1 VLANDLSASLLA
13 VCVADVSARREL
25 DLYLVPAACGFPS
38 PADDFIECKLDLNDY
53 LIRHPAA
60 TFYVR
65 ASGDSMRQAG
75 IHSGDLLIVDRA
87 VEPTPGRVV
96 IAVVDGD
103 FTVKRLKRIDG
114 NLCLAPD
121 NDAYPPVPLGDGEGV
136 SIWGVVTAVVH
147 QP

>member
-1 VLANDLSASLLA
+1 MLANDLSASLLA
-13 VCVADVSARREL
+13 VCVADVSARQEL
-25 DLYLVPAACGFPS
+25 DLYLAPAACGFPS

-103 FTVKRLKRIDG
+103 FTVKRLKRINGD
-114 NLCLAPD
+114 LCLAPD

-136 SIWGVVTAVVH
+136 SIGGVVTAVVH